1 MLETS
6 MLPTG
11 SKAGTQLE
19 PANTSL
25 LLRNHPLIPSSLPC
39 EVPPPVMASL
49 PPLEMP
55 AAPESSIP
63 DRDVLYAEMAPLVQ
77 RLLYRY
83 GKTPELRQDLEGEI
97 YCRFCRLL
105 ENYDPNRGI
114 PIRPYI
120 VRMLQQTLFNYVRD
134 YWRYESR
141 VTHIEM
147 EPGTEKSIP
156 ALVTEPDLVR
166 QLVDE
171 ELLNALPSAIA
182 LLPERQK
189 IVLVWRF
196 YDGISF
202 DDIAER
208 LGIQPATARSLLR
221 HALKALRRQVK
232 SMGLLGD

>member
-11 SKAGTQLE
+11 SNAGTQPE
-19 PANTSL
+19 PASTTL
-25 LLRNHPLIPSSLPC
+25 LLRNRPLIPSLLPD
-39 EVPPPVMASL
+39 EGPAPAAVNL
-49 PPLEMP
+49 PAVEMP
-55 AAPESSIP
+55 RAAESPLP
-63 DRDVLYAEMAPLVQ
+63 DRDALYAEMAPLVQ

-105 ENYDPNRGI
+105 ENYDPDRGI
-114 PIRPYI
+114 PVRPYI

-141 VTHIEM
+141 VTHIEL
-147 EPGTEKSIP
+147 EAGSEKSIP

-166 QLVDE
+166 QMVDE

-202 DDIAER
+202 DEIAER
-208 LGIQPATARSLLR
+208 LEIQPATARSLLR

-232 SMGLLGD
+232 MMGLLGD

>member
-1 MLETS
+1 VD
-6 MLPTG
+6 LPT
-11 SKAGTQLE
+11 
-19 PANTSL
+19 
-25 LLRNHPLIPSSLPC
+25 
-39 EVPPPVMASL
+39 
-49 PPLEMP
+49 
-55 AAPESSIP
+55 APEFAIP
-63 DRDVLYAEMAPLVQ
+63 DRDELYAEMAPLVQ

-105 ENYDPNRGI
+105 ENYDPDRGI

-147 EPGTEKSIP
+147 EPGTEKSFP
-156 ALVTEPDLVR
+156 ALVCEPDLVR
-166 QLVDE
+166 QLMDE

-182 LLPERQK
+182 QLPERQK

-196 YDGISF
+196 YDGIPF
-202 DDIAER
+202 EEIAER
-208 LGIQPATARSLLR
+208 LEIQPATARSLLR
-221 HALKALRRQVK
+221 HALKALRRQIKV
-232 SMGLLGD
+232 MGLLGD

>member
-11 SKAGTQLE
+11 ANAGTQPE
-19 PANTSL
+19 PASSTL
-25 LLRNHPLIPSSLPC
+25 LLRNRPLVPPSLPDELC
-39 EVPPPVMASL
+39 RAPVAALPPVEL
-49 PPLEMP
+49 RRV
-55 AAPESSIP
+55 PESDIP
-63 DRDVLYAEMAPLVQ
+63 DRDALYTEMAPLVQ

-105 ENYDPNRGI
+105 ENFDPDRGI
-114 PIRPYI
+114 PVRPYI

-141 VTHIEM
+141 VTHIEL

-156 ALVTEPDLVR
+156 ALVSEPDLVR

-182 LLPERQK
+182 QLPERQK

-196 YDGISF
+196 YDGITF
-202 DDIAER
+202 DEIAER
-208 LGIQPATARSLLR
+208 LAIQPATARSLLR

-232 SMGLLGD
+232 LMGLLGD